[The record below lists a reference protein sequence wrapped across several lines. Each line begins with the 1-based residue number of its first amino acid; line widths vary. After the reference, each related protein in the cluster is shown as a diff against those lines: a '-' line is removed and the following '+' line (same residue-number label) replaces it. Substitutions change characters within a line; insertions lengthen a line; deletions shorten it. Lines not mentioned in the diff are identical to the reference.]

1 LCPTANDISPFD
13 VPIRP
18 FGKTRVADQV
28 AVLAKMLFTN
38 SFQAACRKANMS
50 GIRLGRASFQKIN

>member
-1 LCPTANDISPFD
+1 LCPTAADIAPFE

-18 FGKTRVADQV
+18 SGAAGFADQV

-38 SFQAACRKANMS
+38 SFQAAGRKTNESRNQVRRS
-50 GIRLGRASFQKIN
+50 GFPKD